1 MNFTKSENGEEY
13 QLYINK
19 SNFVD
24 ENDLKY
30 NLNNDQSYKVEN
42 IEILLNEDEK
52 KNLDKGN
59 LFLTFKKFLY
69 EQMRKKKV

>member
-42 IEILLNEDEK
+42 GTTRNR
-52 KNLDKGN
+52 
-59 LFLTFKKFLY
+59 T
-69 EQMRKKKV
+69 